1 MDAEDLVLIL
11 AEEDVPGHA
20 ILRVTLVVVV
30 ILGNYNYMVN
40 DKLYKVRYPEISK
53 HFDSYSD
60 YLKSPVKCIV
70 GVDWGNKKEVST
82 KDIQNQNPLN
92 EGDEIYKG
100 TYIYGIYL
108 DAAKERLD
116 QELDGMVV
124 LDNSGNSG
132 SDQIPD
138 DPFYYKL
145 LKERDVNRLD
155 DGTYLIRGEASLPYI
170 RIIPNQSHKTV
181 NDLCQNCFKYK
192 KVDNTFVYSEDVS
205 DHVKGF
211 MKGNLRQIISK
222 HLGDLDERL
231 ADYAKLIYF
240 ILSKLELTEDERKII
255 GKLSHLS
262 PDNKQLEKL
271 VDRELLIESL
281 VKRVLNED
289 VSSNN

>member
-1 MDAEDLVLIL
+1 MNNN
-11 AEEDVPGHA
+11 
-20 ILRVTLVVVV
+20 R
-30 ILGNYNYMVN
+30 
-40 DKLYKVRYPEISK
+40 LYKVRYPEIAK

-70 GVDWGNKKEVST
+70 GVDWDNKKEVST
-82 KDIQNQNPLN
+82 KNLLN
-92 EGDEIYKG
+92 LNLVNKGDEIHNG
-100 TYIYGIYL
+100 TYIYGVYL
-108 DAAKERLD
+108 RAAKERLD
-116 QELDGMVV
+116 QIVENFIV

-138 DPFYYKL
+138 DPFFYRIVKPSEV
-145 LKERDVNRLD
+145 ERQEN
-155 DGTYLIRGEASLPYI
+155 GTYFIRGENSLPYN
-170 RIIPNQSHKTV
+170 RIIPHESHKTV

-192 KVDNTFVYSEDVS
+192 MVDNVFVYSEDVR

-211 MKGNLRQIISK
+211 MKGNLRQIISM

-240 ILSKLELTEDERKII
+240 ILSKLELTEDERKIV
-255 GKLSHLS
+255 GKLLHLS
-262 PDNKQLEKL
+262 PDNEQLEKL

>member
-1 MDAEDLVLIL
+1 MNNS
-11 AEEDVPGHA
+11 
-20 ILRVTLVVVV
+20 R
-30 ILGNYNYMVN
+30 
-40 DKLYKVRYPEISK
+40 LYKVRYPEISK

-60 YLKSPVKCIV
+60 YLNSPVKCIV
-70 GVDWGNKKEVST
+70 GADWGNKKEVST
-82 KDIQNQNPLN
+82 KNLLNAQPIN

-100 TYIYGIYL
+100 TYVYGVYL
-108 DAAKERLD
+108 RAAKERLD
-116 QELDGMVV
+116 QELENTIV

-132 SDQIPD
+132 SGQIPD
-138 DPFYYKL
+138 DPYYY
-145 LKERDVNRLD
+145 RLVKSSEVEKQE
-155 DGTYLIRGEASLPYI
+155 DGTYLIIGENSLPYN
-170 RIIPNQSHKTV
+170 RVIPHESHKTV

-192 KVDNTFVYSEDVS
+192 MVDNVFVYSEDVK

-211 MKGNLRQIISK
+211 MKGNLRQIISM

-231 ADYAKLIYF
+231 SDYAKLIYF
-240 ILSKLELTEDERKII
+240 ILSKLELSEDERRIV
-255 GKLSHLS
+255 GKLLHLS

>member
-1 MDAEDLVLIL
+1 MNNN
-11 AEEDVPGHA
+11 
-20 ILRVTLVVVV
+20 R
-30 ILGNYNYMVN
+30 
-40 DKLYKVRYPEISK
+40 LYEVRYPEISK
-53 HFDSYSD
+53 HFDSYYD

-70 GVDWGNKKEVST
+70 GSDWDNKKEVST
-82 KDIQNQNPLN
+82 KNLLNLNPIN

-100 TYIYGIYL
+100 TYIYSVYL
-108 DAAKERLD
+108 SATKERLD
-116 QELDGMVV
+116 QKVEGMVV

-138 DPFYYKL
+138 DPFFYRL
-145 LKERDVNRLD
+145 VKERDVEVQE
-155 DGTYLIRGEASLPYI
+155 DGTYFIKGEKSLPYN
-170 RIIPNQSHKTV
+170 RIIPHESHKTV

-192 KVDNTFVYSEDVS
+192 RVDNKFIYSEDVR

-211 MKGNLRQIISK
+211 MKGNLRQIISM

-240 ILSKLELTEDERKII
+240 ILSKLELTEDERKIV
-255 GKLSHLS
+255 GKLLHLS